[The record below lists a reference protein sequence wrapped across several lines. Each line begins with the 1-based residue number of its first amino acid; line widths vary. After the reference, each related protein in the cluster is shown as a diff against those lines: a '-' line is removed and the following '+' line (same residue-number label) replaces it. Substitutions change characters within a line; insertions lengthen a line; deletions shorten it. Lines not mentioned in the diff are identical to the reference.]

1 MQEEQIKEMWLHKE
15 TGKTYEEFRQEL
27 SMKASQHIK
36 HKHRKLIGKTHRQE
50 VKRRE
55 ELSNWKLEEIK

>member
-15 TGKTYEEFRQEL
+15 TGKTYEEFRGEL
-27 SMKASQHIK
+27 SKQATQHI
-36 HKHRKLIGKTHRQE
+36 RKQKGLAGTTHREE

-55 ELSNWKLEEIK
+55 ELSSWNLTEIE